1 MFCFLTAPMTV
12 RFLIVIPG
20 RKLQRNISSIP
31 IVIISSANVTYSTVY
46 ELDVL
51 GAPTKLFPNDI
62 PGRIPINTPK
72 TTGGA
77 ERISISSSIK
87 EFFCFDDAPMLVSTA
102 RV

>member
-1 MFCFLTAPMTV
+1 MTV

-51 GAPTKLFPNDI
+51 GAPTKLFPNAI